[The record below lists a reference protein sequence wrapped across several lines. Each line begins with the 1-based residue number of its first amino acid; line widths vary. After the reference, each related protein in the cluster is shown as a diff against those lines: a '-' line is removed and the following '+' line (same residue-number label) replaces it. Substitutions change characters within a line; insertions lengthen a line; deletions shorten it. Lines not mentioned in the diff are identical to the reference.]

1 MDKTSKTNND
11 IKVIFDS
18 THTFILSS
26 NNPNLDGFITA
37 ILDIKDKCDFK
48 LLKVET
54 SNEEFDKVGFES
66 ILIKSIEEFIKE
78 LELNKENLKNALDK
92 IKDEKSKDVSVKSF
106 GANN

>member
-1 MDKTSKTNND
+1 MDKTSMIDND

-26 NNPNLDGFITA
+26 NNPNLDGFITT

-54 SNEEFDKVGFES
+54 SNEEFDKDGFES

-92 IKDEKSKDVSVKSF
+92 IKDEKSKNVKF
-106 GANN
+106 DKNDN